1 MRILK
6 YEIKKLLK
14 SPLLWGLLAAFVAFN
29 IFTIYNNFGYKG
41 IREAV
46 TEVHSAI
53 LEAGINLYSSSD
65 KLNQM
70 LHSEE
75 EYTAF
80 YASYVEAYK
89 SSYDNL
95 DMQEIKQMKEDTGN
109 FHPTGSYKQFIDEN
123 YDKLQKRVE
132 EIKSC
137 GDDAVGFYPGDS
149 FNIHKKLYNLLMIII
164 IEMLIMICFSVLY
177 LMDYER
183 INRTEDL
190 VFSAEIG
197 RKDMLIKWFAGMT
210 AGLLYCTILLT
221 AGLYVFFALVPM
233 KGLWSVPISSYMVME
248 SSGLWEYPFI
258 TFVRLTT
265 LQHLVISVFTAFFM
279 AFIFGAISGGIQL
292 FVHSSY
298 ITMISIAAGFIGL
311 LALPFAT
318 SSANWIK
325 TALCLNP
332 ASMWRACTRWF
343 IEYDIC
349 VSFAWSEFVIIGL
362 WAIIATILFS
372 LGILYFKR
380 VNI

>member
-1 MRILK
+1 MRI
-6 YEIKKLLK
+6 YRFEIKKLICF
-14 SPLLWGLLAAFVAFN
+14 PLLWSLL
-29 IFTIYNNFGYKG
+29 
-41 IREAV
+41 
-46 TEVHSAI
+46 
-53 LEAGINLYSSSD
+53 
-65 KLNQM
+65 
-70 LHSEE
+70 
-75 EYTAF
+75 TAF
-80 YASYVEAYK
+80 TVFNVYVICSELGSHNEKERTTAVYNVMLSTDLCLHTEKIEKMKKSKNENEKFYAEYVDDY
-89 SSYDNL
+89 SHSYDSL
-95 DMQEIKQMKEDTGN
+95 DMQSVKDFKEIMFN

-132 EIKSC
+132 EIKNC
-137 GDDAVGFYPGDS
+137 GDDAVGFYPGDI
-149 FNIHKKLYNLLMIII
+149 FKIHKRLYNLLMIII
-164 IEMLIMICFSVLY
+164 IEMLIMMCFSVLY

-190 VFSAEIG
+190 AFSSKIG

-210 AGLLYCTILLT
+210 VGLLYCIILLT
-221 AGLYVFFALVPM
+221 SGLFVFLSLVPM
-233 KGLWSVPISSYMVME
+233 KGLWNVPISSYMVME

-311 LALPFAT
+311 LALPFAA

-332 ASMWRACTRWF
+332 ASMWKACTRWF
-343 IEYDIC
+343 IEYDLC
-349 VSFAWSEFVIIGL
+349 VSFAWSEFVIIRL
-362 WAIIATILFS
+362 WAIIATVLFS
-372 LGILYFKR
+372 FGIMYFKK
-380 VNI
+380 VNL